1 MSGQQTMNLQYAKS
15 CIALFLLCLL
25 PFCGVLPVPDAMA
38 DLYRWRDDQG
48 RWHFSDSPQNVP
60 VQILETAKEAQS
72 ESGNLNIIS
81 TPPKQ
86 AQNKPA
92 LKGAVSKGE
101 EISIPFTAN
110 EGYADRV
117 IIDITFNISVTAPI
131 LVDTGSPGL
140 VITSDLAT
148 RLGLIDPDGN
158 NLLVL
163 ISGIGGR
170 EIAAKAI
177 VDKINIGAITE
188 TFIPTH
194 IIRPSSRAYQG
205 LIGMDILSQYSLT
218 IDSANRR
225 LIAKKLP
232 PSENRPGGHNS
243 RWWQKNFKELIYYMN
258 FWDQQAELIDS
269 HNSPYSRLTSRYDRV
284 KSFILTQKDES
295 KKIYER
301 LDRHAR
307 RHSVPRHWRR

>member
-1 MSGQQTMNLQYAKS
+1 MNYQCAKS
-15 CIALFLLCLL
+15 CVALFLLCLL
-25 PFCGVLPVPDAMA
+25 VLCGVWPVTEAAA

-60 VQILETAKEAQS
+60 AQIRQKAREPQTEL
-72 ESGNLNIIS
+72 GNLSIIS
-81 TPPKQ
+81 TTPSKT
-86 AQNKPA
+86 QNKSEQ
-92 LKGAVSKGE
+92 KGAVSKGE
-101 EISIPFTAN
+101 EISIPFIAN

-117 IIDITFNISVTAPI
+117 IINITFNDSVTAPI

-177 VDKINIGAITE
+177 VDKINIGNITE

-194 IIRPSSRAYQG
+194 IIKPASTAYQG

-243 RWWQKNFKELIYYMN
+243 RWWQKNFKELIYYMS

-269 HNSPYSRLTSRYDRV
+269 HNSPYSSLTSRYDKV
-284 KSFILTQKDES
+284 KSFILTQKEES
-295 KKIYER
+295 KKLYKR

>member
-1 MSGQQTMNLQYAKS
+1 MKLRYVKS

-25 PFCGVLPVPDAMA
+25 VLCGVWPVAESAA

-60 VQILETAKEAQS
+60 AQIREKAREPQV
-72 ESGNLNIIS
+72 ESGNLNIIPT
-81 TPPKQ
+81 TPRKTRNKSV
-86 AQNKPA
+86 QN
-92 LKGAVSKGE
+92 GTVSKGKE
-101 EISIPFTAN
+101 LSIPFIAN

-117 IIDITFNISVTAPI
+117 IINITFNNSVTAPI

-177 VDKINIGAITE
+177 VDKINIGNITE

-194 IIRPSSRAYQG
+194 IIRPASAAYQG

-269 HNSPYSRLTSRYDRV
+269 HNSPYSRLTSRYDQV
-284 KSFILTQKDES
+284 KSFILMQKDES
-295 KKIYER
+295 KKLYQR

-307 RHSVPRHWRR
+307 RHSVPKHWRR

>member
-1 MSGQQTMNLQYAKS
+1 MNIQYAKLS
-15 CIALFLLCLL
+15 LVLYLTCLL
-25 PFCGVLPVPDAMA
+25 LFCGIWPVPEAAA

-60 VQILETAKEAQS
+60 VQMLEKAKEAQS

-81 TPPKQ
+81 TTPKQ
-86 AQNKPA
+86 TQNKPTS
-92 LKGAVSKGE
+92 KGAVSKGE

-117 IIDITFNISVTAPI
+117 IINITFNNSVTAPI

-177 VDKINIGAITE
+177 VDRINIGTITE

-243 RWWQKNFKELIYYMN
+243 RWWQKNFKELIYYMD

>member
-1 MSGQQTMNLQYAKS
+1 MNLAWIKS
-15 CIALFLLCLL
+15 KIIPVLLCLMI
-25 PFCGVLPVPDAMA
+25 FCGIWPVADSSA

-60 VQILETAKEAQS
+60 EQLREKVRETQS

-81 TPPKQ
+81 
-86 AQNKPA
+86 APA
-92 LKGAVSKGE
+92 RKSSTVDSPTTGE
-101 EISIPFTAN
+101 ELSIPFVAN

-117 IIDITFNISVTAPI
+117 IINITFNNSVTAPI

-170 EIAAKAI
+170 EVAAKAI
-177 VDKINIGAITE
+177 VDKITIGNITE

-194 IIRPSSRAYQG
+194 IIKPASAAYQG

-225 LIAKKLP
+225 LIANKLP
-232 PSENRPGGHNS
+232 PSENRPGGHNN
-243 RWWQKNFKELIYYMN
+243 RWWRKNFKELIYYMN
-258 FWDQQAELIDS
+258 FWDQQAELIDR
-269 HNSPYSRLTSRYDRV
+269 HDSPYSRLTSSYDRV
-284 KSFILTQKDES
+284 RSFILTQKGES
-295 KKIYER
+295 KKLYER
-301 LDRHAR
+301 LERHAR
-307 RHSVPRHWRR
+307 RHSVPKHWRR